1 MRKILVVDSDEQILT
16 VLSLKLSKENFEV
29 KTLSSSVNAVDVVID
44 FKPHLIISE
53 MVLPE
58 INGVDFL
65 KRVKMHPETMT
76 IPFIFLSNSRNVENK
91 ILAHEMGA
99 EAFFMKP
106 IFIKVL
112 TDKIKHF
119 FEEKSKKSAPQEKKN
134 DFIKGELSNI
144 SIIDILNIIAEN
156 KSTGEVAVASSTSE
170 TATISFVNGSVIRIE
185 TATGK
190 GKNGI
195 EELYKILSWVNGT
208 FDINY
213 KELSVAKNISF
224 SHDKLIAKAKEWFDS
239 YSENLS
245 QIPPTDSLV
254 FVDFGKFVGNIN
266 KLPDAANEIIK
277 NIREEGAQISSIIEK
292 TLLDKKEV
300 VKYLKQM
307 IETGILS
314 FEKESSKFN
323 FSSTPEWLPRKEK
336 ESLESDAENKEES
349 KEETVKKTES
359 EEVEPV
365 GVTVDIDLFEEQF
378 IDDATEM
385 VESVQSEEALGDFK
399 EIKELL
405 NQNELVGDDSAATKK
420 TSFFI
425 VLLLSFATILLLL
438 SFLFFKNFEN
448 AASSL
453 LPDSKKQGETAKI
466 KEDFDYRQ
474 IVLTEEQ
481 KKMKDRSIA
490 DLINTSTVF
499 FDSKEVGKA
508 IEANEVALYKLKTEK
523 KADNIEYEK
532 VVTNMAI
539 YLYSAEKY
547 KKALYF
553 AEESLLLRDDE
564 KPIELKAA
572 ILEELKKPTAAA
584 SLLRAKI
591 NDEKFAHK
599 KEEWMKEINRL
610 EKIER

>member
-190 GKNGI
+190 GKNGV
-195 EELYKILSWVNGT
+195 EELFKILSWVNGT

-213 KELSVAKNISF
+213 KELSVAKNINF

-245 QIPPTDSLV
+245 QIPPIDSLV

-266 KLPDAANEIIK
+266 KFSDVASEIVK
-277 NIREEGAQISSIIEK
+277 NIGKEGSQISSIIEK

-307 IETGILS
+307 IEAGILS
-314 FEKESSKFN
+314 FENKSSE
-323 FSSTPEWLPRKEK
+323 FSFPHMPKWLPQKEADDK
-336 ESLESDAENKEES
+336 EENKEE
-349 KEETVKKTES
+349 TVEKVDV

-399 EIKELL
+399 EIKEFLYE
-405 NQNELVGDDSAATKK
+405 NELTGNDSATKK